1 MQWLL
6 LFLLSVLSLST
17 DLQAEEAKAPR
28 AGSAPAAIPAPPPS
42 NFLVRH
48 LQFLGAETVE
58 RFRYIDK
65 APGKVTDRDLQ
76 YRISTRVQVNL
87 LGDGATYV
95 QARGETGRNFTAGY
109 DYTGVGRNPAYW
121 SFNVKSLFVGQK
133 IGHHWEAQAGG
144 IEYDWGAGTEATYA
158 DNDAWLEG
166 YRMRYTGAGH
176 GILPDKM
183 SVTIGFVGD
192 FLEPNAFERLHRMG
206 DENYIQMLA
215 SKKLGKNREF
225 SAEFDSLQGIRYS
238 RDALHWSKLPLFVID
253 ELSVEALTRASND
266 PGFGWFSSLYRTL
279 DPKARFRMGVFYSD
293 MPKGIFL
300 HGKATVLQNG
310 DSYALGKRI
319 GPTFRFSPVKNF
331 DVTLFGSGRLD
342 ATPGARYRGQVAVRY
357 QFAGLLNRLL
367 R

>member
-144 IEYDWGAGTEATYA
+144 IESVS
-158 DNDAWLEG
+158 
-166 YRMRYTGAGH
+166 YTH
-176 GILPDKM
+176 LTLP
-183 SVTIGFVGD
+183 T
-192 FLEPNAFERLHRMG
+192 
-206 DENYIQMLA
+206 
-215 SKKLGKNREF
+215 
-225 SAEFDSLQGIRYS
+225 
-238 RDALHWSKLPLFVID
+238 
-253 ELSVEALTRASND
+253 
-266 PGFGWFSSLYRTL
+266 
-279 DPKARFRMGVFYSD
+279 
-293 MPKGIFL
+293 
-300 HGKATVLQNG
+300 
-310 DSYALGKRI
+310 KRI
-319 GPTFRFSPVKNF
+319 V
-331 DVTLFGSGRLD
+331 
-342 ATPGARYRGQVAVRY
+342 
-357 QFAGLLNRLL
+357 
-367 R
+367 